1 MVTYLGL
8 LVQLCYREGE
18 TLQTNITGV
27 CGECSQCLGQAAFV
41 TTHGMCAFW
50 SILLKLQIALQGNF
64 LKWALGC
71 LQSPDLSFSGS
82 GSWVLRKGTDPL
94 GLCFV
99 PFPGPSRSGD
109 QWLVSALYLGGI
121 FMPQLE
127 SVFSSLSIM
136 QKSEPPGE
144 SYHPL
149 HPSHSVSWVYSG
161 STISGVPC
169 VSSGELISGCDP
181 PGGCQ
186 SSMTPERL
194 G

>member
-41 TTHGMCAFW
+41 TTHGMCPFW

-71 LQSPDLSFSGS
+71 LQSPDLSCSGS

-99 PFPGPSRSGD
+99 PFPGPSKSGD
-109 QWLVSALYLGGI
+109 QVVGKHSLPWWDFYAPIRVSI
-121 FMPQLE
+121 QLFKYNAE
-127 SVFSSLSIM
+127 V
-136 QKSEPPGE
+136 
-144 SYHPL
+144 
-149 HPSHSVSWVYSG
+149 
-161 STISGVPC
+161 
-169 VSSGELISGCDP
+169 
-181 PGGCQ
+181 
-186 SSMTPERL
+186 
-194 G
+194 